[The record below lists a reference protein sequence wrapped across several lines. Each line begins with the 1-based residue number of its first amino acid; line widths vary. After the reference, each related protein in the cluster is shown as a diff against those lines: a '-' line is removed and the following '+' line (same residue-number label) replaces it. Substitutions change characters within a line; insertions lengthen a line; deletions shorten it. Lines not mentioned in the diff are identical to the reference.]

1 MNKSESVKNIAAA
14 LCKAQAELKNPSLDS
29 VNPHFKSK
37 FASLANIRNTIT
49 AVFTKHGLSML
60 QNVTSSDKAVGCS
73 TMLLHESGEWME
85 SDTIWV
91 PVEKVN
97 AQGFGSATTYARR
110 YSESAFSNTVGDDDD
125 DGNAASAPAGKPAE
139 IKNQSVP
146 KDSWDLLT
154 PAEQKYL
161 TDLAIP
167 IKDEISAGNMER
179 AYELRMQVQFDEDR
193 HDFQQAGFISL
204 FSPPER
210 TALKKHRESISMKK
224 AA

>member
-125 DGNAASAPAGKPAE
+125 DGNAASAPAKKELSAVRPNSAGEDFWANAKGE
-139 IKNQSVP
+139 EREYLQISLSQIR
-146 KDSWDLLT
+146 DLLNADT
-154 PAEQKYL
+154 PAEASQQFYAMR
-161 TDLAIP
+161 DM
-167 IKDEISAGNMER
+167 EEQSAVWSQLGSKER
-179 AYELRMQVQFDEDR
+179 AAIKQ
-193 HDFQQAGFISL
+193 HK
-204 FSPPER
+204 PE
-210 TALKKHRESISMKK
+210 AK

>member
-1 MNKSESVKNIAAA
+1 MNKSDSIKNIAAA

-91 PVEKVN
+91 PVEKVT
-97 AQGFGSATTYARR
+97 AQAFGSATTYARR

-125 DGNAASAPAGKPAE
+125 DGNAASAPAEVKH
-139 IKNQSVP
+139 QSVP

-154 PAEQKYL
+154 AKEQKYL
-161 TDLAIP
+161 TDLSIP
-167 IKDEISAGNMER
+167 IKDEIRAGNMER
-179 AYELRMQVQFDEDR
+179 AYELRMAVQFDEDR

-210 TALKKHRESISMKK
+210 TALKKYRESISMKK